1 MWIKVHGKKVHV
13 PCSTADKPTHTAVR
27 KGLSAMNG
35 AWLLPASFSLPDAEL
50 TCHFPCAVKAFV
62 TVIACF
68 LFLLISLSREW
79 SSRIESAMV
88 CDSTVLLRLRWQPA
102 VFWLTECSSEI
113 CMKLFFHGSAG
124 WWKEEVEGAGGWLS
138 GHSGAG
144 RLIRLCLPASAPVPC
159 PWPGVWWGETT
170 LVLTNHLQFL
180 LISPKK
186 SLSINANCDL
196 RYMNGNLEWN
206 PWSLEV
212 ENL

>member
-1 MWIKVHGKKVHV
+1 M

-27 KGLSAMNG
+27 KGLSAMSG

-102 VFWLTECSSEI
+102 VFWLTGCCSKI

-124 WWKEEVEGAGGWLS
+124 WWKEEVEGAGSWLS

-144 RLIRLCLPASAPVPC
+144 RAYQAAPACFCSWALPLTWGLVRRSYSCPHKSPPVSA
-159 PWPGVWWGETT
+159 
-170 LVLTNHLQFL
+170 Q
-180 LISPKK
+180 
-186 SLSINANCDL
+186 LS
-196 RYMNGNLEWN
+196 
-206 PWSLEV
+206 
-212 ENL
+212 